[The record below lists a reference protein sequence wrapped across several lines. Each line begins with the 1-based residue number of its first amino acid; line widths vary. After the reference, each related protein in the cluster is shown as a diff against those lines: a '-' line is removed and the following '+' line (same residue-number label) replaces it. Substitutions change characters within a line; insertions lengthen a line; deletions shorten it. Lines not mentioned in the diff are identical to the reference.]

1 LDLFTPVVPKDKL
14 HHNFKQTLAPGTEG
28 VRAILS
34 SWADGFVDRD
44 GNFVVEFQTT
54 CNSCFWEL
62 YLFAV
67 VKSIGASVDFRY
79 SAPDFVFAAHPL
91 AVEATIA
98 SHSSNDTPEWK
109 KTLEGVVHD
118 DLQGAYVQSII
129 RLSNAFRG
137 KALKYANSYSLLPVM
152 VGRAYVIAIENY
164 GTQDFYMTGDVA
176 MQRLLYDGE
185 GEGEVLRPNGS
196 SVLLGLFNSPEFHMS
211 AQSFTRAWR
220 LLGKPGR
227 SALATCP

>member
-1 LDLFTPVVPKDKL
+1 
-14 HHNFKQTLAPGTEG
+14 
-28 VRAILS
+28 
-34 SWADGFVDRD
+34 
-44 GNFVVEFQTT
+44 VE
-54 CNSCFWEL
+54 
-62 YLFAV
+62 
-67 VKSIGASVDFRY
+67 
-79 SAPDFVFAAHPL
+79 
-91 AVEATIA
+91 
-98 SHSSNDTPEWK
+98 